1 MDHSTSATT
10 ANPNPSGKC
19 EPKMNMS
26 LHWGVCEWILVK
38 TWKADTP
45 GENFHLEIE

>member
-1 MDHSTSATT
+1 MSHNHTT
-10 ANPNPSGKC
+10 DPTPSDVC

-26 LHWGVCEWILVK
+26 LHWGVCEWILLK

-45 GENFHLEIE
+45 G